1 MNLPLI
7 ECVLLFQVI
16 NVDLTHIEN
25 RIGDIIKSEKHV
37 QLVLGQLIDMSKYN
51 NWEYFFV
58 FLFL

>member
-25 RIGDIIKSEKHV
+25 RIGDIKSEKHV
-37 QLVLGQLIDMSKYN
+37 QLVLGQLID
-51 NWEYFFV
+51 E
-58 FLFL
+58 